1 MHRFAPSIN
10 VIDQMVR
17 CSIAALAVPL
27 LCGCGRFASKT
38 MDVSDVECLDG
49 YRQVSLLDSKKPNQ
63 VIAQG
68 RIQPARGVIRIS
80 AIPGDRIEKIL
91 VQPGQKIQKEQL
103 LLVMQSHQ
111 LKTLE
116 LESASL
122 RLEEAR
128 SMRLIKQQE
137 ADLAIDAATLKV
149 QSAGQMLSQALSQQT
164 FARKSIDQISSL
176 EKQIAALQE
185 LRDAP
190 LTRAAIG
197 TIELESKR
205 NELLRIS
212 SMNEQAILTANMAAE
227 LAEMQVAQSQ
237 KGLVAANKARSL
249 VDRSTPIASLEKQIE
264 ILQLQVQQ
272 TNLASPIDGVVVS
285 INGEVGERAG
295 PIPLV
300 EVADL
305 TSIVCVAE
313 VHESDVAMIAI
324 NDSVELRSSA
334 LLKSLSGRVQRI
346 DRVVGAVQLRSP
358 NPMARADFRAI
369 PVWILID
376 PNDTQAAA
384 QRLQLQVEVS
394 IATTR

>member
-1 MHRFAPSIN
+1 
-10 VIDQMVR
+10 MVS
-17 CSIAALAVPL
+17 CSKAALAVAL

-38 MDVSDVECLDG
+38 TDVSDIEGLDG

-68 RIQPARGVIRIS
+68 RIQPARGVVRIS
-80 AIPGDRIEKIL
+80 AIPGDRIEEIL
-91 VQPGQKIQKEQL
+91 VQPGQSIRKQQL

-122 RLEEAR
+122 RLEEAL

-149 QSAGQMLSQALSQQT
+149 QSASQMLSQALSQQT

-185 LRDAP
+185 LRDTP

-212 SMNEQAILTANMAAE
+212 SMSEQAILTANLAAE
-227 LAEMQVAQSQ
+227 LAELQVAQSQ

-264 ILQLQVQQ
+264 ILQVQVQQ

-324 NDSVELRSSA
+324 NDSVEIRSSA

-346 DRVVGAVQLRSP
+346 DRVVGAVQMRSP

-376 PNDTQAAA
+376 PSDTQAAA

-394 IATTR
+394 IATTH

>member
-1 MHRFAPSIN
+1 
-10 VIDQMVR
+10 
-17 CSIAALAVPL
+17 
-27 LCGCGRFASKT
+27 

-68 RIQPARGVIRIS
+68 RIQPARGVVRIS
-80 AIPGDRIEKIL
+80 AIPGDRIEEIL
-91 VQPGQKIQKEQL
+91 VQPGQPIRKEQL

-122 RLEEAR
+122 RLEEAH
-128 SMRLIKQQE
+128 SMLLIKQQE

-149 QSAGQMLSQALSQQT
+149 QSASQMLSQALSQQT
-164 FARKSIDQISSL
+164 FARRSIDQISSL
-176 EKQIAALQE
+176 EKQIATLQE
-185 LRDAP
+185 LRDTP

-212 SMNEQAILTANMAAE
+212 SMNEQAIVTANMAVE
-227 LAEMQVAQSQ
+227 LAELQVAQSQ

-264 ILQLQVQQ
+264 ILKVQLQQ

-324 NDSVELRSSA
+324 NDSVEIRSSA

>member
-1 MHRFAPSIN
+1 
-10 VIDQMVR
+10 MVR
-17 CSIAALAVPL
+17 CSKAALAVAL
-27 LCGCGRFASKT
+27 LSGCGRFASKT

-68 RIQPARGVIRIS
+68 RIQPARGVVRIS
-80 AIPGDRIEKIL
+80 AIPGDRIEEIL
-91 VQPGQKIQKEQL
+91 VQPGQPIRKEQL

-122 RLEEAR
+122 RLEEAH
-128 SMRLIKQQE
+128 SMLSIKQQE

-164 FARKSIDQISSL
+164 FARRSIDQISSL
-176 EKQIAALQE
+176 EKQIASLQE
-185 LRDAP
+185 LRDTP

-212 SMNEQAILTANMAAE
+212 SLNEQAIFTANMATE
-227 LAEMQVAQSQ
+227 LAELQVAQSQ

-264 ILQLQVQQ
+264 ILKVQLQQ

-324 NDSVELRSSA
+324 NDSVEIRSSA

>member
-1 MHRFAPSIN
+1 
-10 VIDQMVR
+10 MVR
-17 CSIAALAVPL
+17 CSKAALAVAL
-27 LCGCGRFASKT
+27 LCGCGRIESKS
-38 MDVSDVECLDG
+38 MDLSDVESLDG
-49 YRQVSLLDSKKPNQ
+49 YRQVSLVDSKKPNQ
-63 VIAQG
+63 VLAQG
-68 RIQPARGVIRIS
+68 RIQPARGVVRIS
-80 AIPGDRIEKIL
+80 AIPGDRIEEIL
-91 VQPGQKIQKEQL
+91 VQPGQPIRKDQL
-103 LLVMQSHQ
+103 LVVMQSHQ

-116 LESASL
+116 LESALL
-122 RLEEAR
+122 RLEEAH

-149 QSAGQMLSQALSQQT
+149 QSAGQVLTQALSQQT
-164 FARKSIDQISSL
+164 LARKSINQISSL
-176 EKQIAALQE
+176 EKQIAGLQE
-185 LRDAP
+185 LRDTP

-212 SMNEQAILTANMAAE
+212 LMNEQAILTANMAAE
-227 LAEMQVAQSQ
+227 LAELQVAQSQ

-264 ILQLQVQQ
+264 LLKVQVEQA
-272 TNLASPIDGVVVS
+272 NLASPIDGVVVS

-300 EVADL
+300 ELADL

-313 VHESDVAMIAI
+313 VHESDVALIAI

>member
-1 MHRFAPSIN
+1 
-10 VIDQMVR
+10 MVR
-17 CSIAALAVPL
+17 CSKASLAVAL

-38 MDVSDVECLDG
+38 TDVSDVECLDG

-68 RIQPARGVIRIS
+68 RIQPARGVVRIS
-80 AIPGDRIEKIL
+80 AIPGDRIEEIL
-91 VQPGQKIQKEQL
+91 VQPGQSIRKEQL

-122 RLEEAR
+122 RLEEAH

-149 QSAGQMLSQALSQQT
+149 QSASQMLSQALSQQT

-185 LRDAP
+185 LRDTP

-212 SMNEQAILTANMAAE
+212 SMSEQAILTANLAAE
-227 LAEMQVAQSQ
+227 LAELQVAQSQ

-264 ILQLQVQQ
+264 ILQVQVQQ

-295 PIPLV
+295 SIPLV

-324 NDSVELRSSA
+324 NDSVEIRSSA

>member
-1 MHRFAPSIN
+1 M
-10 VIDQMVR
+10 
-17 CSIAALAVPL
+17 AALAVAL
-27 LCGCGRFASKT
+27 LCGCGRFASKPT
-38 MDVSDVECLDG
+38 DVSEFECLDG

-68 RIQPARGVIRIS
+68 RIQPARGVVRIS
-80 AIPGDRIEKIL
+80 AIPGDRIEEIR
-91 VQPGQKIQKEQL
+91 VQPGQPIRKEQL
-103 LLVMQSHQ
+103 LVVMQSHQ

-116 LESASL
+116 LETALL
-122 RLEEAR
+122 RLEEAH

-176 EKQIAALQE
+176 ERQIAALQE
-185 LRDAP
+185 LRDSP

-212 SMNEQAILTANMAAE
+212 SMNEQAIFTANMAAE
-227 LAEMQVAQSQ
+227 LAELQVAQSQ

-272 TNLASPIDGVVVS
+272 TNLSSPIDGVVVN

-324 NDSVELRSSA
+324 NDSVEIRSSA